1 MIFKSTQPSFLN
13 SGYRDLTP
21 MTTLTHFDTPVSEP
35 INSQIM
41 QLVVDHLTDISAMEI
56 APSNLLYSIYQ
67 YAIGF
72 EVHLYLQALGGAKG
86 IAVELIVAT
95 DAQDPQKVTG
105 FALYL
110 PVKDEPQACG
120 IAYMAELASHRHLGV
135 IRAMVQEVVRRYP
148 HTELTCSVAKV
159 AAFEA
164 MGLQVIG
171 TRGPQVLMNTRDHS
185 TDGLMG
191 ILDVAP
197 IYNSTEVRQIHT
209 YLLQRNGKKA
219 MLDAEKKRDRQIDQ
233 LTAKAKAFVAQVKD

>member
-1 MIFKSTQPSFLN
+1 MN
-13 SGYRDLTP
+13 A
-21 MTTLTHFDTPVSEP
+21 LTHFNTPPGEA
-35 INSQIM
+35 INSQIL

-72 EVHLYLQALGGAKG
+72 EVHLYLEALGGAKG

-95 DAQDPQKVTG
+95 DEHDPDTVTG

-110 PVKDEPQACG
+110 PVRDDPDACG
-120 IAYMAELASHRHLGV
+120 IAYMAERASHRHLG
-135 IRAMVQEVVRRYP
+135 
-148 HTELTCSVAKV
+148 
-159 AAFEA
+159 AFEA
-164 MGLQVIG
+164 MGFQVIG
-171 TRGPQVLMNTRDHS
+171 SRGPQVLMNTFDHS

-191 ILDVAP
+191 VLDVAP
-197 IYNSTEVRQIHT
+197 IYSSTEVRQIHT

-233 LTAKAKAFVAQVKD
+233 LTAKAKAFVAERQG